1 LKAQEP
7 ISAARPRAPEIALR
21 RHARALRGAAL
32 ALPPVSGHAA
42 VLIDSFES
50 GAFSLFVST
59 NGTDSSVQNPNSAHC
74 IANQRSV
81 LLDGAQTTATL
92 SPLQNVDD
100 AIRIDVNAAI
110 DSELFLEY
118 DGGPWDLTESGANNR
133 ISVSVA
139 VNFIDSPPS
148 TTWRRCLW
156 ASTRAAI
163 HSASG

>member
-1 LKAQEP
+1 M
-7 ISAARPRAPEIALR
+7 RHHAL
-21 RHARALRGAAL
+21 ALLGAAL

-50 GAFSLFVST
+50 GAFSLSVST

-81 LLDGAQTTATL
+81 LLDGAQTTASL

-100 AIRIDVNAAI
+100 AIRIDVSAAV

-118 DGGPWDLTESGANNR
+118 DGGPWDLTESGANKPHQR
-133 ISVSVA
+133 Q
-139 VNFIDSPPS
+139 
-148 TTWRRCLW
+148 RGGELHR
-156 ASTRAAI
+156 
-163 HSASG
+163 